1 MIRRRFLAQSAA
13 PGAGMLAGA
22 LLVAV
27 AFITAAAA
35 GEADVVAVEF
45 SCNDN
50 RICRFNVTVAHA
62 DDGWEHYAN
71 KWEVLTPE
79 GELLGT
85 RELLHP
91 HVDEQPFTRSL
102 SVSIP
107 QGFSAVVVRAHDL
120 VHGYGGA
127 EMTVQLDQ

>member
-1 MIRRRFLAQSAA
+1 MAEHAIK
-13 PGAGMLAGA
+13 A
-22 LLVAV
+22 LLITV
-27 AFITAAAA
+27 FCITAAVA

-45 SCNDN
+45 RCNDS
-50 RICRFNVTVAHA
+50 RVCRFNVTVAHA

-71 KWEVLTPE
+71 KWEVLSPD

-91 HVDEQPFTRSL
+91 HIDEQPFTRSL
-102 SVSIP
+102 SNVSIP
-107 QGFSAVVVRAHDL
+107 QDLSAVVIRAHDL